1 MNRTAILG
9 YGIVGRAT
17 HHAVLLDRADVDTF
31 DLENRQDFWAGN
43 YDQVFICLPTANHED
58 LGYVAHVCSRIAAEQ
73 PRCHIIIRST
83 VPPGF
88 VSQHLGHI
96 QDRIIYFPEFLRERC
111 WRDDSQV
118 GAWVIGCEPHSA
130 KVIQDLAQQREVLT
144 MTHAEAEMLKMMVN
158 AYAATRVV
166 FANHVYD
173 LCQRLG
179 ADYDQVR
186 QGYAMVNH
194 RDQDYLDVR
203 ENLRG
208 FGGKCLPKDLAFLI
222 GAFDDAALRQTLFS
236 SVRMDNLRWPATV
249 RQDITDAD

>member
-1 MNRTAILG
+1 MNTAILG

-17 HHAVLLDRADVDTF
+17 HHAVLGDRDDVDTF
-31 DLENRQDFWAGN
+31 DLHNRQEFWTRT
-43 YDQVFICLPTANHED
+43 YDLIFVCLPTATQDD
-58 LGYVAHVCSRIAAEQ
+58 LGYVEHVCQRIAAEQ
-73 PRCHIIIRST
+73 PRACIVVRST

-88 VSQHLGHI
+88 ISQRLANIH
-96 QDRIIYFPEFLRERC
+96 DRMIYFPEFLRERC
-111 WRDDSQV
+111 WREDSQV
-118 GAWVIGCEPHSA
+118 GAWVIGCLPPTA
-130 KVIQDLAQQREVLT
+130 QVLQDLAQDREVLI

-173 LCQRLG
+173 LCQHLG
-179 ADYDQVR
+179 ADYAQVR

-194 RDQDYLDVR
+194 QDQDYLDVR
-203 ENLRG
+203 EDLRG

-222 GAFDDAALRQTLFS
+222 QAFDSAALRQTLFS
-236 SVRMDNLRWPATV
+236 SVRMDNFKWPVTV